1 MSARGAHPRRG
12 PLEEPAWVRFALIG
26 ITLGFLGLFL
36 LLPLTAVFFEAFRK
50 GPIAWWAAVTQPD
63 VLSAVR
69 LTLVVTAIAVPL
81 NAAFGLV
88 AAWALGK
95 FRFRGRLVL
104 ITLID
109 LPLSISPVISGLVFV
124 LIFGAR
130 GWFGPALREHDIK
143 VIFDTP
149 GLVLATVFVT
159 FPYVAREL
167 VAHLEEQGTDPE
179 QAAVSLGASGWT
191 TFWRVT
197 LPSAKWALLYGLVL
211 CNARAMGEFG
221 AVSVVSGHVRGETN
235 TLPLEVEILYNE
247 YDFVG
252 AFAAASLLAL
262 LAIVTLLLKTVLERH
277 EARIAERGSGTRSGD
292 TEISR

>member
-1 MSARGAHPRRG
+1 MSTHGAHPRRG
-12 PLEEPAWVRFALIG
+12 PLEEPAWVRVALLG
-26 ITLGFLGLFL
+26 TTLVFLGLFL
-36 LLPLTAVFFEAFRK
+36 LVPLTAVFFEAFRK
-50 GPIAWWAAVTQPD
+50 GPGAWWAAVSQPD

-81 NAAFGLV
+81 NAGFGLA

-95 FRFRGRLVL
+95 FRFRGRAVL

-130 GWFGPALREHDIK
+130 GWFGPTLREHDIK
-143 VIFDTP
+143 IIFDTP

-167 VAHLEEQGTDPE
+167 VAHLEEQGTDSE

-221 AVSVVSGHVRGETN
+221 AVSVVSGHIRGETN

-262 LAIVTLLLKTVLERH
+262 LAIVTLLLKTLLERH
-277 EARIAERGSGTRSGD
+277 EARIAERGSGTG
-292 TEISR
+292 TEEISR

>member
-1 MSARGAHPRRG
+1 MSSHHTRQPRD
-12 PLEEPAWVRFALIG
+12 PLAEPGWVRYALIAT
-26 ITLGFLGLFL
+26 TLAFLGCFL
-36 LLPLTAVFFEAFRK
+36 LVPLVAVFAEAFRK
-50 GPIAWWAAVTQPD
+50 GAFAWWEAITRPE
-63 VLSAVR
+63 VLTAVR
-69 LTLVVTAIAVPL
+69 LTLVVTGIAVPL
-81 NAAFGLV
+81 NVAFGLA

-95 FRFRGRLVL
+95 FRFRGRSALVAFV
-104 ITLID
+104 D

-124 LIFGAR
+124 LLFGAR
-130 GWFGPALREHDIK
+130 GWFGPYLRDHGIAI
-143 VIFDTP
+143 VFATP

-167 VAHLEEQGTDPE
+167 VAQLEEQGTDAE

-197 LPSAKWALLYGLVL
+197 LPSAKWALLYGVVL

-262 LAIVTLLLKTVLERH
+262 LALVTLLAKALLERQ
-277 EARIAERGSGTRSGD
+277 EARIAARGTDGIGGSPR
-292 TEISR
+292 